1 MRQRR
6 GPWLSGLIL
15 ALFGSVWMI
24 GQVIGA
30 VIMPSGGP
38 FPDPGAPPRVE
49 QPTYN
54 WEP

>member
-15 ALFGSVWMI
+15 ALIGSVWMI
-24 GQVIGA
+24 GQVFGAAIIGRELL
-30 VIMPSGGP
+30 
-38 FPDPGAPPRVE
+38 PDPGMAPASD
-49 QPTYN
+49 QPDYS